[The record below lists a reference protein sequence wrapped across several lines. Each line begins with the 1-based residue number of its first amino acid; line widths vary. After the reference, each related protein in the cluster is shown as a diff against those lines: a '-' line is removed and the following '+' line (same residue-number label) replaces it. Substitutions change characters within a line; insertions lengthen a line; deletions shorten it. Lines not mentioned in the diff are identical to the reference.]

1 MVRDNS
7 SNMRFMK
14 NNSNLLV
21 TLILVY
27 DFSDNVQRVFA
38 KHKVNLNPEAGS
50 PDFEK

>member
-1 MVRDNS
+1 MVRDNR

-14 NNSNLLV
+14 NNSDLLV

-27 DFSDNVQRVFA
+27 DFLDNVQRVSA
-38 KHKVNLNPEAGS
+38 KNNVNLIPEAGS